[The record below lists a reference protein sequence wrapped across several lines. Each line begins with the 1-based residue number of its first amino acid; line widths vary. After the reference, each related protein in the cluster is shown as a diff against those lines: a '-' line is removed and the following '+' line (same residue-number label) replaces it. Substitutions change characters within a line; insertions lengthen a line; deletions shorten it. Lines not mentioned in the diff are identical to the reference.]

1 MTGRAQRFF
10 KICCLCCP
18 VGEIRAFPAAEPLHG
33 GYIVVGTVLPLEK
46 GAAISHGRQAVLE
59 VPVRVVLRVLPP
71 VNVASPSIAGEPIA
85 PCPLSQ
91 LFDLLD
97 SDYFLNK

>member
-1 MTGRAQRFF
+1 M
-10 KICCLCCP
+10 
-18 VGEIRAFPAAEPLHG
+18 
-33 GYIVVGTVLPLEK
+33 VGTVLPLEK
-46 GAAISHGRQAVLE
+46 GAAISHGRQRQAVLE